1 LAQVCGRLNDTDCQI
16 AALTTA
22 ISLAP
27 ADMQSVFALG
37 VAFAVNGEAD
47 TAFQWLGKARASKR
61 VDMTQMEGNAALD
74 PLRKDPRFAALV
86 PVAADFANPFV
97 EPVTIVKEWVGEAA
111 NDQFGWIARSIG
123 DVDGDK
129 VEDFVT
135 SAPSNAAAGAGAGRV
150 YVYSSKQGTLL
161 WKADGAAGDQFGLG
175 IEAAGDVN
183 NDGAGDVIASA
194 PQGGYARVFDGRNGK
209 VLFTFTAPEP
219 NVAFGGHVAGIGDV
233 NGDKVPDLLVGAA
246 GSPAGPA
253 DFSGRAYL
261 YSGKDGALLLTLKG
275 ERARDRFGAALGGMS
290 RNGRIL
296 FSVGAPGAGPNNTGR
311 TYVYTSLSETPAF
324 VIDADDT
331 GAALGAMFIA
341 VPGDLDGDGVDDVY
355 VSDWA
360 NTANGPSTGRIYVY
374 STKSGLRLF
383 ALTGE
388 TAGEGFGTSKSTAG
402 DVDGDGTPD
411 LIVGSWQYGGAAV
424 GAGRTYLYSGKTGA
438 LIKTFTSRIPGDA
451 FGFDAVGIGD
461 VDGDGTVDLLVTSAW
476 SGVKGFHSGRV
487 FILSSGVKRE

>member
-1 LAQVCGRLNDTDCQI
+1 
-16 AALTTA
+16 
-22 ISLAP
+22 
-27 ADMQSVFALG
+27 
-37 VAFAVNGEAD
+37 
-47 TAFQWLGKARASKR
+47 
-61 VDMTQMEGNAALD
+61 
-74 PLRKDPRFAALV
+74 
-86 PVAADFANPFV
+86 
-97 EPVTIVKEWVGEAA
+97 
-111 NDQFGWIARSIG
+111 
-123 DVDGDK
+123 
-129 VEDFVT
+129 
-135 SAPSNAAAGAGAGRV
+135 
-150 YVYSSKQGTLL
+150 
-161 WKADGAAGDQFGLG
+161 
-175 IEAAGDVN
+175 
-183 NDGAGDVIASA
+183 
-194 PQGGYARVFDGRNGK
+194 
-209 VLFTFTAPEP
+209 
-219 NVAFGGHVAGIGDV
+219 
-233 NGDKVPDLLVGAA
+233 
-246 GSPAGPA
+246 
-253 DFSGRAYL
+253 
-261 YSGKDGALLLTLKG
+261 
-275 ERARDRFGAALGGMS
+275 
-290 RNGRIL
+290 
-296 FSVGAPGAGPNNTGR
+296 
-311 TYVYTSLSETPAF
+311 